1 MGMRAISSPLR
12 EARRGAILNELR
24 REDEFLPELYSKYH
38 AQGLEIVA
46 LNFEEPEQLADP
58 TRLKTLIKQ
67 YGIKYDVLLGGET
80 SSAKEKLTQA
90 LDWDSWPTTFFVGRD
105 GLVKI
110 VHAGFPSPGS
120 GELYKKEK
128 AEFVATVERL
138 LAENQR
144 SQK

>member
-58 TRLKTLIKQ
+58 TRLKTLIQQ
-67 YGIKYDVLLGGET
+67 YGIKY
-80 SSAKEKLTQA
+80 
-90 LDWDSWPTTFFVGRD
+90 
-105 GLVKI
+105 
-110 VHAGFPSPGS
+110 
-120 GELYKKEK
+120 
-128 AEFVATVERL
+128 
-138 LAENQR
+138 
-144 SQK
+144 